1 MYRYLIFLYQW
12 LVLLPVLLVLTLLT
26 ALVTIAG
33 SFLFNNRWWGFYPA
47 KVWSMLTCYLAF
59 CPVKVIGREHLVE
72 GQSYIFAA
80 NHQGSFD
87 IFVVYGFLNRNF
99 RWIMKHELRRMP
111 FVGKACQM
119 AGHIFVDRRHV
130 KSIRETI
137 ERAESQ
143 LVNGL
148 SIVIFPEGSRT
159 LDGKIGPFKKG
170 AFQIAVDLK
179 LPVVPLTIDGAY
191 DVMPRNSNILRPRRI
206 KLTIHPP
213 IEPKGGNGEAL
224 QSLLEECHRSI
235 TSALP
240 K

>member
-1 MYRYLIFLYQW
+1 MLRYLIFLYQW
-12 LVLLPVLLVLTLLT
+12 LILFPVLLTLTLLT
-26 ALVTIAG
+26 ALVTIVG

-47 KVWSMLTCYLAF
+47 KIWSMLTCYLAF
-59 CPVKVIGREHLVE
+59 CPVKVVGREHLVK
-72 GQSYIFAA
+72 GQSYIFAS

-119 AGHIFVDRRHV
+119 AGHIFVDRTHV
-130 KSIRETI
+130 KSIRETM
-137 ERAESQ
+137 ESAQKQ
-143 LVNGL
+143 LTNGM

-159 LDGKIGPFKKG
+159 LDGKIGRFKKG

-191 DVMPRNSNILRPRRI
+191 DVMPRNSNILRPRKI
-206 KLTIHPP
+206 VLTIHPP
-213 IEPKGGNGEAL
+213 IEPKGNKGDAL
-224 QSLLEECHRSI
+224 QSLLEDCHKSI
-235 TSALP
+235 SSALP